1 MRNFL
6 YKLQVFMQGRYGNDE
21 LNITLLVVALILALV
36 SRFTFGI
43 SRLILTIL
51 ELALLCIMIF
61 RIFSR
66 NIYKRS
72 YENRKFLPVYTA
84 VTGWFKLTYKR
95 FRDGRTHRYYKCP
108 KCKAQLRV
116 KNVKGKHTI
125 RCPKCGN
132 QFKKKIR

>member
-21 LNITLLVVALILALV
+21 LTITLLVVALILALV

-95 FRDGRTHRYYKCP
+95 FRDGKTHRYYKCP
-108 KCKAQLRV
+108 QCKAQLRV
-116 KNVKGKHTI
+116 KNVKGEHTI

-132 QFKKKIR
+132 NFKKKIR

>member
-1 MRNFL
+1 MRNLL

-21 LNITLLVVALILALV
+21 LNLTLLVVALITALV
-36 SRFTFGI
+36 SRFTLGLV
-43 SRLILTIL
+43 RLILTIV
-51 ELALLCIMIF
+51 ELALLIIMIF

-95 FRDGRTHRYYKCP
+95 FRDGKTHRYYKCP
-108 KCKAQLRV
+108 ECKSQLRV
-116 KNVKGKHTI
+116 KNIKGEHTI
-125 RCPKCGN
+125 RCPKCGHN
-132 QFKKKIR
+132 FKKKIR

>member
-6 YKLQVFMQGRYGNDE
+6 YKIQVFMQGRYGNDE

-36 SRFTFGI
+36 SRFTYGI
-43 SRLILTIL
+43 ARLILTIL

-95 FRDGRTHRYYKCP
+95 FRDGKTHRYYKCP
-108 KCKAQLRV
+108 QCKAQLRV
-116 KNVKGKHTI
+116 KNIKGEHTI

-132 QFKKKIR
+132 SFKKKIR

>member
-95 FRDGRTHRYYKCP
+95 FRDGKTHRYYKCP
-108 KCKAQLRV
+108 QCKAQLRV
-116 KNVKGKHTI
+116 KNIKGEHTI

-132 QFKKKIR
+132 NFKKKIR